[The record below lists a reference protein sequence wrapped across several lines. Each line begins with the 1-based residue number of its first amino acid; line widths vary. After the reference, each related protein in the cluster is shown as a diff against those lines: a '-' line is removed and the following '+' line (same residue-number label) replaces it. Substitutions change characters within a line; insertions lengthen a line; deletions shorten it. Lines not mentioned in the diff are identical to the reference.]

1 MIYDTPVRDEDGC
14 YVVKVR
20 NDDNKKCLIQLN
32 SVMVQNMGQEVQ
44 LNIKGKRHLNKIQPI
59 DDENIRTAVERSS
72 EWFGKNVSESLLSSM
87 YSRSIT
93 PENTLLADKIKAS
106 KIFNANNELC
116 ELGEF
121 AVKCNVLLEFA
132 GIWFAKKT
140 FGPIWNVVQVK
151 IQPEPVVEPEPEP
164 EPEYPE
170 EYALN
175 DDVSADEEDEE

>member
-14 YVVKVR
+14 YVVKAR
-20 NDDNKKCLIQLN
+20 TNDNKKCLIQLN
-32 SVMVQNMGQEVQ
+32 TIMVKNLGQEVQ
-44 LNIKGKRHLNKIQPI
+44 LNVKGKRHLNKLQPV
-59 DDENIRTAVERSS
+59 DEENIRTAIERSK
-72 EWFGKNVSESLLSSM
+72 EWFGKQVSESILQSM

-93 PENTLLADKIKAS
+93 PENTLMADKIKAS
-106 KIFNANNELC
+106 KIFNTNNELC

-151 IQPEPVVEPEPEP
+151 IQPEPEPEPE
-164 EPEYPE
+164 EYPE

-175 DDVSADEEDEE
+175 DDVSADEDDEE